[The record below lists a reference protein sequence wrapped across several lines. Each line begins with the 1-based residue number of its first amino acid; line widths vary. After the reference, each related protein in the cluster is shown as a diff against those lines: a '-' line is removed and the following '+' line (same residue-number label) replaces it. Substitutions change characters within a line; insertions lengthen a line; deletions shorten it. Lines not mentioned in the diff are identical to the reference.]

1 MPRNTRK
8 IFVRSK
14 TLGYTSIPVFDSDAQ
29 RRHHGQPRHRV
40 IKLCLHHPYRK
51 LASEYV
57 TWDYATRGETR
68 KPRQYR
74 SKSGLGLDLRESF
87 GAWGI
92 SGYLKFSWAVGEIV
106 TLKAAP
112 SGIGAPS
119 LL

>member
-14 TLGYTSIPVFDSDAQ
+14 ILGCTSIPVFDTAAQ
-29 RRHHGQPRHRV
+29 RQYHGQTRHRV
-40 IKLCLHHPYRK
+40 IELCVHHPYRN

-57 TWDYATRGETR
+57 TWDYATRSETR
-68 KPRQYR
+68 KPWQYR

-87 GAWGI
+87 EAWRI
-92 SGYLKFSWAVGEIV
+92 AGYLKFSWAVGEIV
-106 TLKAAP
+106 MLKAAP